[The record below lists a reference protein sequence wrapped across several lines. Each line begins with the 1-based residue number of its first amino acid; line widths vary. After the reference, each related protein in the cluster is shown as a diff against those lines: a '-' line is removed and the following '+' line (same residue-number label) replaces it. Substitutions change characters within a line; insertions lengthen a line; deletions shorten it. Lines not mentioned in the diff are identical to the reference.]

1 MIVLGMQSFKNP
13 RIGYCGAVRYDS
25 IYPASDSLSDF
36 LKEVKEVISNYGEP
50 DYLSNNDTY
59 LIEHFIGDVGQ
70 EIRGSGDSLY
80 KLEKKGSS

>member
-50 DYLSNNDTY
+50 DYLS
-59 LIEHFIGDVGQ
+59 
-70 EIRGSGDSLY
+70 
-80 KLEKKGSS
+80 KW